1 MLKNPMRSR
10 RCIGFFAKHIGW
22 DYFTTRPSLS
32 IRVQAT
38 QCVKHVPVPVF
49 HRSRKMKIEGDKGKM
64 SFKFFNLGLNLLI
77 SAKYCSLI
85 DLIIFYLC
93 TFASEKE
100 SRSVMYEQDIQET
113 FFLMFYAAVAMLSL
127 IACFYMLFC
136 RGNAFA
142 IDITPPA
149 RLRRWAATFFAA
161 LALCHLWY
169 MPMYF
174 LSSSDD
180 VMLGYLIAGLL
191 DCLTIIP
198 LTIVVLITMLQDRK
212 RPLWSVW
219 AIMAPLVLGLAWCIV
234 SRSDDLLPVLY
245 AYFLLMCVGLI
256 IYMIRAI
263 RQYGRWLCNNYADL
277 EHKEVWQSF
286 VVFAIILLGYAI
298 YLLDIGE
305 LLYEYVME
313 VINIVLICYLLWRV
327 ETLSDLSIAESDA
340 EEETDT
346 TEKVE
351 DNDLSIRN
359 RSTSASLL
367 AKNIGPLLKQHCEEP
382 QLYLQHDISA
392 MQLAKLIGTNRLYL
406 SKHFASQGI
415 TYSTY
420 INGLRIQHFIN
431 LYHEA
436 VATHQPITVRQLA
449 HKSGFHSYST
459 FNAAF
464 KQSMGMTASEWMSS
478 ES

>member
-1 MLKNPMRSR
+1 MDEQILEYIYYMVY
-10 RCIGFFAKHIGW
+10 GG
-22 DYFTTRPSLS
+22 
-32 IRVQAT
+32 
-38 QCVKHVPVPVF
+38 
-49 HRSRKMKIEGDKGKM
+49 
-64 SFKFFNLGLNLLI
+64 
-77 SAKYCSLI
+77 
-85 DLIIFYLC
+85 
-93 TFASEKE
+93 
-100 SRSVMYEQDIQET
+100 VM
-113 FFLMFYAAVAMLSL
+113 VLSL
-127 IACFYMLFC
+127 VASCYMLFS

-149 RLRRWAATFFAA
+149 RLRRWAAAFLAA

-191 DCLTIIP
+191 DSLTIIP

-212 RPLWSVW
+212 RPLWPIWVM
-219 AIMAPLVLGLAWCIV
+219 MAPLVLGLAWCIV

-359 RSTSASLL
+359 RSTSAALL

-382 QLYLQHDISA
+382 QLYLQYDISIS
-392 MQLAKLIGTNRLYL
+392 QLASLIGINRSYL
-406 SKHFASQGI
+406 SKHFALQGI
-415 TYSTY
+415 TYNAY
-420 INGLRIQHFIN
+420 INGLRIQHFIK

-436 VATHQPITVRQLA
+436 AATHQPVTAQQLA
-449 HKSGFHSYST
+449 YLSGFRNYNT
-459 FNAAF
+459 FSAAF
-464 KQSMGMTASEWMSS
+464 KQMKGMTATEWMQHVKS
-478 ES
+478 

>member
-1 MLKNPMRSR
+1 MDEQILEYIYYMVY
-10 RCIGFFAKHIGW
+10 GG
-22 DYFTTRPSLS
+22 
-32 IRVQAT
+32 
-38 QCVKHVPVPVF
+38 
-49 HRSRKMKIEGDKGKM
+49 
-64 SFKFFNLGLNLLI
+64 
-77 SAKYCSLI
+77 
-85 DLIIFYLC
+85 
-93 TFASEKE
+93 
-100 SRSVMYEQDIQET
+100 VM
-113 FFLMFYAAVAMLSL
+113 VLSL
-127 IACFYMLFC
+127 IASCYMLF
-136 RGNAFA
+136 RRANAIA
-142 IDITPPA
+142 PDITSPA

-191 DCLTIIP
+191 DSLTIIP

-212 RPLWSVW
+212 RPLWPIWVM
-219 AIMAPLVLGLAWCIV
+219 MAPLVLGLAWCIV

-245 AYFLLMCVGLI
+245 AYFLLMWVGLI

-263 RQYGRWLCNNYADL
+263 RQYRCWLRDNYADL

-359 RSTSASLL
+359 RSTSAALL

-382 QLYLQHDISA
+382 QLYLQYDISIS
-392 MQLAKLIGTNRLYL
+392 QLASLIGINRSYL
-406 SKHFASQGI
+406 SKHFALQGI
-415 TYSTY
+415 TYNAY
-420 INGLRIQHFIN
+420 INGLRIQHFIK

-436 VATHQPITVRQLA
+436 AATHQPVTAQQLA
-449 HKSGFHSYST
+449 YLSGFRNYNT
-459 FNAAF
+459 FSAAF
-464 KQSMGMTASEWMSS
+464 KQMKGMTATEWMQHVKS
-478 ES
+478 

>member
-1 MLKNPMRSR
+1 MDKQMLEY
-10 RCIGFFAKHIGW
+10 IYYVVYGGV
-22 DYFTTRPSLS
+22 T
-32 IRVQAT
+32 V
-38 QCVKHVPVPVF
+38 
-49 HRSRKMKIEGDKGKM
+49 
-64 SFKFFNLGLNLLI
+64 
-77 SAKYCSLI
+77 
-85 DLIIFYLC
+85 
-93 TFASEKE
+93 
-100 SRSVMYEQDIQET
+100 
-113 FFLMFYAAVAMLSL
+113 LSL
-127 IACFYMLFC
+127 VASCYLLF
-136 RGNAFA
+136 RRANAFNP
-142 IDITPPA
+142 DITPPA

-180 VMLGYLIAGLL
+180 
-191 DCLTIIP
+191 
-198 LTIVVLITMLQDRK
+198 
-212 RPLWSVW
+212 
-219 AIMAPLVLGLAWCIV
+219 
-234 SRSDDLLPVLY
+234 PVLY
-245 AYFLLMCVGLI
+245 AYFLLMWVGLI

-263 RQYGRWLCNNYADL
+263 RQYRCWLRDNYADL
-277 EHKEVWQSF
+277 EHKEVWQAS
-286 VVFAIILLGYAI
+286 VMLTIILLAYAF
-298 YLLDIGE
+298 YSLDAGE
-305 LLYEYVME
+305 LLYEYAIE
-313 VINIVLICYLLWRV
+313 VIITVLICYLLWRIETYLLWRI
-327 ETLSDLSIAESDA
+327 ETLSDLSHPVNDT
-340 EEETDT
+340 EE
-346 TEKVE
+346 VE
-351 DNDLSIRN
+351 DN
-359 RSTSASLL
+359 RSAVVASS
-367 AKNIGPLLKQHCEEP
+367 AKNIGSLLKQYCEEP

-459 FNAAF
+459 FNSAF